1 MIRIKYIGVQ
11 DPLVD
16 IVAKTGILWTA
27 KAVHAVST
35 RQARALLRHP
45 DQWALVDPK
54 KDEPIL
60 AKEPTINFINPEGK
74 RVQIPESV
82 IHQPL
87 ERLTPDE
94 VRAVGLYKYGITF
107 RPDAARARM
116 IDEIEDIALGMDPLV
131 RF

>member
-1 MIRIKYIGVQ
+1 MIRIKYIGAQ

-16 IVAKTGILWTA
+16 VVAKTGIVWTQ

-45 DQWALVDPK
+45 DQWVLADPK
-54 KDEPIL
+54 KDQ
-60 AKEPTINFINPEGK
+60 AAVDKQPTINFINPEGK

-82 IHQPL
+82 VGVPL
-87 ERLTPDE
+87 ERLTADE
-94 VRAVGLYKYGITF
+94 VRAVGLHKYGMTF

-116 IDEIEDIALGMDPLV
+116 IDEIEDLAAGMDPIV
-131 RF
+131 RT